1 MESNSTKDA
10 ERDVRCSPDVP
21 RTRSG
26 REIETGGT
34 PAALNARCR
43 LAKFDDEELLPKPVT
58 KPGATGSE
66 EERSRMMRGDAMN
79 DSVDS
84 AKDRPFSAF

>member
-1 MESNSTKDA
+1 MEMESNSTKDA
-10 ERDVRCSPDVP
+10 ERDVRACSPDVP

-26 REIETGGT
+26 REIETGGA

-43 LAKFDDEELLPKPVT
+43 LAKLDDEELLPTPAT

-66 EERSRMMRGDAMN
+66 EERSRMIRGDAIK
-79 DSVDS
+79 DSVNAS
-84 AKDRPFSAF
+84 PFRAF